1 METYS
6 YNINKA
12 RSRQNHYIY
21 LVFDK
26 EREKYYCGKRST
38 DNEIESDFYY
48 GSGLIIERII
58 KKLSKEQIQARF
70 DKKIL
75 HISKDY
81 DENLKQEIYWVND
94 VFDAPNNP
102 NFYNISDGGYGGN
115 LIAGFSDEEKQ
126 EVYKKRGL
134 GNIGKKVSENQKRV
148 VSQKLKGKKKSVETK
163 DKMKLAAQ
171 NRKPRPH
178 TIESKLKLSKA
189 MSNEGNPRARKCL
202 ILSSNGDI
210 LFRGIRKKME
220 QFCKDNG
227 ICCAAIAKRRLY
239 DGQPFNPQFKTRFY
253 PNAFNYVGILFKY
266 DIE

>member
-1 METYS
+1 METHS

-12 RSRQNHYIY
+12 QSRRNHYIY

-26 EREKYYCGKRST
+26 ECKKYYCGKRST
-38 DNEIESDFYY
+38 DNEIEADFYY

-58 KKLSKEQIQARF
+58 KKLTKEQIRTRF

-81 DENLKQEIYWVND
+81 DENLEQEIYWVND

-115 LIAGFSDEEKQ
+115 LISGFSEEEKA
-126 EVYKKRGL
+126 EVYRKIGL
-134 GNIGKKVSENQKRV
+134 GNIGRKISQEQKETVSK
-148 VSQKLKGKKKSVETK
+148 KLKGKKKSIETK
-163 DKMKLAAQ
+163 DKMKLAARK
-171 NRKPRPH
+171 RKPRPH

-189 MSNEGNPRARKCL
+189 MSDEGNPRARKCL

-220 QFCKDNG
+220 QFCKDNR
-227 ICCAAIAKRRLY
+227 ICCSAIVKRRLY
-239 DGQPFNPQFKTRFY
+239 DGQPFNPQFKTKLY
-253 PNAFNYVGILFKY
+253 PNAFDYVGILFKY
-266 DIE
+266 DI

>member
-1 METYS
+1 METHS

-12 RSRQNHYIY
+12 QSRQNHYIY

-58 KKLSKEQIQARF
+58 KKLTKEQIRARF

-94 VFDAPNNP
+94 IFDAPNNP

-115 LIAGFSDEEKQ
+115 LIAGFSDEQKA
-126 EVYKKRGL
+126 EVYKKIGISNL
-134 GNIGKKVSENQKRV
+134 GRKTTEKQKEIARKTHTGKILSE
-148 VSQKLKGKKKSVETK
+148 ETK
-163 DKMKLAAQ
+163 HKMSLAAKE
-171 NRKPRPH
+171 RKPRPH

-239 DGQPFNPQFKTRFY
+239 DGQPFNPQFKTRLY
-253 PNAFNYVGILFKY
+253 PNAFNYVGILFNY
-266 DIE
+266 DI